1 MNNADHF
8 STNYVLVTFALI
20 PNWAQ
25 RLFPEPGVG
34 VTTVWPSRPP
44 LLLISLILLCSMCTH
59 STHTGLIIIYREQGK
74 PICKAAND
82 EAEARSRGETPGTSR
97 KRGSLQLLI
106 PFPSPGWGLGGIF
119 HARILPIKGNSLLLK
134 SVKWFGGF
142 CLVSYWSKQL
152 LTSLAH
158 IFQSNLALFFFFFF
172 SK

>member
-1 MNNADHF
+1 
-8 STNYVLVTFALI
+8 
-20 PNWAQ
+20 
-25 RLFPEPGVG
+25 
-34 VTTVWPSRPP
+34 
-44 LLLISLILLCSMCTH
+44 MCTH
-59 STHTGLIIIYREQGK
+59 STHTGLVIIYREQGK

-97 KRGSLQLLI
+97 ERGSLQLLI

-134 SVKWFGGF
+134 SVKWFVGF

-158 IFQSNLALFFFFFF
+158 IFQSNLALFFFFFPNSAKSSRLPIRRF
-172 SK
+172 MFKSHILCRLTVTLRKVTKLSGLQFCL